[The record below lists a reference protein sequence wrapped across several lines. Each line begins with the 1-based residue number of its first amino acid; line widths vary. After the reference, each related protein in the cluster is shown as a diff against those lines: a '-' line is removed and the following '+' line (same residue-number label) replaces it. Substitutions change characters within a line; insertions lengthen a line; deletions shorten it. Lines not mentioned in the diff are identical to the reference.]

1 MADSK
6 LRLSIT
12 TPDGATETVELE
24 GTSFIVGTGEEA
36 SVRLEDPKVS
46 ELHARL
52 KLKDGAVTVT
62 DLGSDEGTTIDGE
75 PVGKDTVLSAGAS
88 LKLGGTVLKLA
99 GEASASASGP
109 GVSGKGKKGGKA
121 DKSTARTQV
130 HRVEAVSASAA
141 AAASATDGNAARAL
155 DPAAGI
161 DEAISELI
169 EEEPSAKGSK
179 KDGKKK
185 GGAQKKGGAG
195 KVSVLDVR
203 PTYER
208 DARFTD
214 YATRFLSEEL
224 PESLKPTKDN
234 RRLQVALVWGTDQFL
249 DVRELAA
256 GETLSVGSSQKAD
269 FHVYHEAVKESLA
282 LVQPQSGDEF
292 RILLPAGASTRVS
305 AGGQTLSTEKLVA
318 AGRAQALEVP
328 VKGASLL
335 VGLEDRVTIEF
346 GNLQV
351 IARYTRPN
359 RAKWR
364 PLGERIDV
372 NFLSTMLILLLGA
385 LAFERMVAITDFSK
399 LNLSDDLFKNKD
411 RFAKYIAREEVKE
424 KPKFEQLSGVKEGAK
439 AKDDEGKFGKKEETQ
454 KEAAPSKKGA
464 PVVDVDKRE
473 EDRKKVMNSGLIAL
487 LGSSDGAAS
496 NVLGPGG
503 IGTGLNN
510 MVGGRGGTAMGDAQG
525 VGGLGARGGGTG
537 GGGTALGIGG
547 LGGHGGGRGR
557 GGSGEFDLGGKGK
570 GTTQFVPGKT
580 TVLGGLTA
588 DEVGRIIR
596 RHWNEIKYC
605 YEKELNKDPNL
616 YGKVSVFFV
625 IGPVGDVVEASVK
638 ETTMNST
645 NVEQCMVSQ
654 VRRWKFPSPRGG
666 GVVQVNYP
674 FIFKQQE

>member
-1 MADSK
+1 MADNK

-12 TPDGATETVELE
+12 TPDGATNTVELE

-36 SVRLEDPKVS
+36 SVRLQDAKVS

-52 KLKDGAVTVT
+52 KIKDGEVTVT

-88 LKLGGTVLKLA
+88 LKVGGTVLKLA
-99 GEASASASGP
+99 DEAPAETGGSK
-109 GVSGKGKKGGKA
+109 GVGGGKGKKGGKG
-121 DKSTARTQV
+121 DKSAARTQV
-130 HRVEAVSASAA
+130 HRVEAVSGSAA

-155 DPAAGI
+155 DPVAGI
-161 DEAISELI
+161 DQAISEAVD
-169 EEEPSAKGSK
+169 EEPAAKGSK

-185 GGAQKKGGAG
+185 GAQKKSAG
-195 KVSVLDVR
+195 QVSVLDVR

-214 YATRFLSEEL
+214 YAARFLSEEL
-224 PESLKPTKDN
+224 PESMKPTKDN

-249 DVRELAA
+249 DVRDLEP
-256 GETLSVGSSQKAD
+256 GDTLTIGSSQKAD
-269 FHVYHEAVKESLA
+269 FHVYHDVVKDSLA
-282 LVQPQSGDEF
+282 LVQPQSGGEF

-305 AGGQTLSTEKLVA
+305 SGGQTLTTEKLVA

-335 VGLEDRVTIEF
+335 VDLEDRVTVEF

-351 IARYTRPN
+351 IARYTKPTVT
-359 RAKWR
+359 KWR

-372 NFLSTMLILLLGA
+372 NFLSTLLILLLGA

-424 KPKFEQLSGVKEGAK
+424 KPKFQELSGVKEGAK

-487 LGSSDGAAS
+487 LGGSDGAAS